1 MIDIELDQSSQTP
14 LYQQLTDAVTAA
26 VRSGRL
32 RPGDRLPP
40 EAKMASE
47 LKLNPFTVSRGYAEL
62 ARRGIV
68 SQRRGV
74 GTLVTPDARCVL
86 GVKGASGLRRIIFVT
101 GVGELENIH
110 RATRFLMLDVLAGVS
125 AAARARGAE
134 VQIEAEMPSRLPQG
148 REEGLLLVNMHPDA
162 ARQNRLLIAEA
173 VQGGLPMVTVGPQS
187 IWPGIPNF
195 GYSRY
200 RAARLVCRHLTE
212 CGYRSIGFIGEVGAA
227 VYGPRMKFTGYVE
240 ELHEAGL
247 DLRARH
253 VVEASLVPGQ
263 AHRAVEQMLRNGA
276 PPEVIFADTD
286 FKAMEAILALRARG
300 LSTPE
305 DVGVAGYDGILEGR
319 VFDPPLTTVATPRK
333 EIGRRAAEAL
343 MDWPDGPPPADALA
357 EPELLPG
364 RSTRRKELRA

>member
-26 VRSGRL
+26 VRTGRL

-62 ARRGIV
+62 ARRGVV

-74 GTLVTPDARCVL
+74 GTLVTPEARCVL
-86 GVKGASGLRRIIFVT
+86 GVKGASALRRIIFVT
-101 GVGELENIH
+101 GVGELENVH
-110 RATRFLMLDVLAGVS
+110 QATRFLLLDVLAGVS
-125 AAARARGAE
+125 AAARARGTE
-134 VQIEAEMPSRLPQG
+134 VRIEAEMPHHLPQG
-148 REEGLLLVNMHPDA
+148 REEGLLLVNVSPDA
-162 ARQNRLLIAEA
+162 ARQNRLLLAEA
-173 VQGGLPMVTVGPQS
+173 VQRGLPAVTIGSES

-200 RAARLVCRHLTE
+200 RAARLVCRHLVE
-212 CGYRSIGFIGEVGAA
+212 CGYRSIGFIGGFRAA

-247 DLRARH
+247 DLRAGH
-253 VVEASLVPGQ
+253 VLEASLVPGQ
-263 AHRAVEQMLRNGA
+263 AHRAVEQMLRNGP
-276 PPEVIFADTD
+276 PPEAIFADTD
-286 FKAMEAILALRARG
+286 FKAMEAILALRAHG
-300 LSTPE
+300 LSTPG
-305 DVGVAGYDGILEGR
+305 DIGVAGYDGISEGQ

-343 MDWPDGPPPADALA
+343 MDWTDGSPTTGVLA
-357 EPELLPG
+357 EPELLTG